1 MIEYAVKNDFYSVFV
16 SFFYKF
22 PKRFVCTER
31 FVNRK
36 IVFCVVFMLGTRLIY
51 RRHINS
57 GNSKRLKI
65 VQPVYNSLKV
75 SAVNIVP
82 PCLFTVFSPF
92 LKTFRLK
99 TAFSP
104 AEARRKN
111 LVEYSRFCP
120 FGSAVYVCRIHPGK
134 CKAACKIP
142 NPAELFF
149 RVKACFKEIRRFAL
163 RFQRKE
169 ITAAFGRRSYRR
181 APQKMFLK
189 FAPSG
194 HFYTVT
200 FPYKFAVVPFAV
212 KRVCPMQKDALN
224 VFSGFNSNFQI
235 VVIQR
240 ITKSIKCLMIDSR

>member
-22 PKRFVCTER
+22 PESFVCTER

-82 PCLFTVFSPF
+82 PCLFTVFSPR

-104 AEARRKN
+104 AEARREN
-111 LVEYSRFCP
+111 LVKYGRFCP
-120 FGSAVYVCRIHPGK
+120 FWSTVYVCRIHPRKG
-134 CKAACKIP
+134 KAACKIP